1 MYSVLKPAKMP
12 AAEVET
18 TCTTPAVE
26 KEVEKFPEK
35 SESHCEEDKA
45 CKEAKTAEEH
55 FKTTEESAKMGKE
68 NFPEIE
74 NKEETPNVMP
84 GNEDKDECE
93 GEVSAMKKEDEP
105 TKMAENSKRKS
116 TEGDASARGQTQED
130 ESPPKK
136 RKST

>member
-1 MYSVLKPAKMP
+1 MYSILKPEKMP

-35 SESHCEEDKA
+35 SESNCGVDKA

-55 FKTTEESAKMGKE
+55 LKTTEESEKMGKE

-84 GNEDKDECE
+84 EHEEKEECE
-93 GEVSAMKKEDEP
+93 GEVSAMKKEEEP

-116 TEGDASARGQTQED
+116 TEGDASASNQTQED